1 MATLSARLAE
11 QGYNGELGARSITD
25 TVEQEI
31 RKPLIGKYLDAR
43 EEIREDQPTGRFVAG
58 VDAASG
64 EIEVSQF
71 PMELT
76 G

>member
-1 MATLSARLAE
+1 M
-11 QGYNGELGARSITD
+11 D
-25 TVEQEI
+25 TVEHEI

-43 EEIREDQPTGRFVAG
+43 EEICEEEICEDQPAGRFVLG

-71 PMELT
+71 SVE
-76 G
+76 